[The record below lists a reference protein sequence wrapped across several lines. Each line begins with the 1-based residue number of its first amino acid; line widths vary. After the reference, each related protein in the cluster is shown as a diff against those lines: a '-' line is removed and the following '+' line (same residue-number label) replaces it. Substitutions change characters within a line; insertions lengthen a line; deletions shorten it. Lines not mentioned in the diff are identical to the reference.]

1 MKFLNNQKFSTITVT
16 MLSNKLKYYF
26 ENKIKIWLKC
36 KEKIFILNKSEY
48 FYEIDIYDKQIS
60 KFIET
65 NDNSIIESMI
75 VKELCNKNIIDL
87 SYGFSHY
94 IARTYDNKF
103 YCWGNNYFGQLGFGS
118 EDQNEFHKNIP
129 KLNNFLSD
137 LNINAI
143 KRGVNHSLALTQS
156 GEVYGWG
163 CNEFGQIGCGDNNVK
178 VMPTKVTGL
187 NENKIKMISCG
198 ENHSLALTESGCV
211 YSWGDNSRGALG
223 FENIEKSNTPK
234 QIEIKDNFIDKI
246 TCGAFH
252 CLLLTKNGDIF
263 AFGSNNFGQ
272 VGNGMIGKNQFKPEK
287 VNHENIFIDI
297 AAHFDESI
305 SIALSFD
312 NTY

>member
-1 MKFLNNQKFSTITVT
+1 

-143 KRGVNHSLALTQS
+143 KCGVNHSLALTQS

-223 FENIEKSNTPK
+223 IENGSWTVYRQPVYRHPVYRHPVYR
-234 QIEIKDNFIDKI
+234 QPVYRHDHFID
-246 TCGAFH
+246 
-252 CLLLTKNGDIF
+252 
-263 AFGSNNFGQ
+263 SQ
-272 VGNGMIGKNQFKPEK
+272 
-287 VNHENIFIDI
+287 FIDRPFYRQPVYRQTVLSTASLSTASLSTACFI
-297 AAHFDESI
+297 DTQFNNDI
-305 SIALSFD
+305 SI
-312 NTY
+312 